1 MKKFLRITGGVI
13 LALGALGG
21 LITFAMERRPEVAVM
36 AIVLAVLAVLLL
48 RPRRST
54 TSRQTPAEAPLEPQ
68 QAPPVSF
75 APRDV
80 PEDILDQMRR
90 SYGPMQAQED
100 ARIMAESF
108 RLVQD
113 TVSFDTFL
121 MRLDLARQKALTLLQ
136 AEQAGCRGV
145 KKPEVHRAC
154 ESVLAS
160 AQSAKVAFLER
171 SYIKETNEALLLKTP
186 SGQRKRLE
194 AYLEKLREHEEDFL
208 DVAEAYEQTVKKV
221 EALRP

>member
-1 MKKFLRITGGVI
+1 MKKFLRIAGGII

-54 TSRQTPAEAPLEPQ
+54 ISRRTPAEAPLELQ

-208 DVAEAYEQTVKKV
+208 DVVEAYEQTVKKV